1 MFSGEDAMLFKQWK
15 HQFTSWLC
23 FGDGRYSE
31 DLDHLEAKSEVPPLS
46 SYNADERQMS
56 QKLFAVLTSYLRG
69 KRAHMV
75 RAAAKNKDRF
85 RLWHSLNQEYMPSTR
100 QRSLVLAQAL
110 GAYPPFSKNKST
122 LESVLNFE
130 QLVMQ
135 YEEARSSV
143 YPKELMAA
151 MLIRCCQPKLREQ
164 LKLSINDDTSYRDI
178 RDKITA
184 YERVAKTWASDQVLK
199 HVNDQPNYASGAQ
212 NDGPVPMEVDRAE
225 KGKGKQKGKGK
236 NKGFPGGEWAS
247 SWLYGRGRPKLLMF
261 FLYSVFCFASARL
274 RNSKDMGQNVNSAPV
289 DVGIAKKNHA
299 PGHSRLCAAS
309 NQVVCSGNLLLSLQP
324 KLQATQL

>member
-110 GAYPPFSKNKST
+110 GAYPTKRKNK
-122 LESVLNFE
+122 
-130 QLVMQ
+130 
-135 YEEARSSV
+135 
-143 YPKELMAA
+143 
-151 MLIRCCQPKLREQ
+151 
-164 LKLSINDDTSYRDI
+164 
-178 RDKITA
+178 
-184 YERVAKTWASDQVLK
+184 
-199 HVNDQPNYASGAQ
+199 
-212 NDGPVPMEVDRAE
+212 
-225 KGKGKQKGKGK
+225 
-236 NKGFPGGEWAS
+236 
-247 SWLYGRGRPKLLMF
+247 
-261 FLYSVFCFASARL
+261 
-274 RNSKDMGQNVNSAPV
+274 
-289 DVGIAKKNHA
+289 
-299 PGHSRLCAAS
+299 
-309 NQVVCSGNLLLSLQP
+309 
-324 KLQATQL
+324 